1 MSLETFSL
9 YLFVGENAERSLNR
23 FYYLRNCPA
32 KYFAAIFST
41 IGENGLSASQNFFLF
56 SFLKYNCKSR
66 CCVINLCKRV
76 SIDFFLGAGAGGG
89 GRWQNELISFEC

>member
-41 IGENGLSASQNFFLF
+41 IGEWAFGVSKLFLVF
-56 SFLKYNCKSR
+56 VFEIQLQEPM
-66 CCVINLCKRV
+66 LCYK
-76 SIDFFLGAGAGGG
+76 FMQTGF
-89 GRWQNELISFEC
+89 N